1 MIRDKKA
8 NQAAFGEAEVP
19 TRNEAVI
26 KDSREPAAHR
36 QTNAPRRAIEIVASD
51 VSLDD
56 SLRGIAAAIEADF
69 PDVLCS
75 ILLADEIGARLV
87 CSAAESLPTDYNQTI
102 DGMAI
107 GPTAGPFGAA
117 AYRRDFVIVEDIA
130 NDSSWRSYRDV
141 ALRNHLRAFWSHPI
155 LSARGQLLGTFAMY
169 FREPRRP
176 GPEQLDVVRAVAPL
190 AAIAIER
197 SRMQERLSEIRE
209 QFDLVCN
216 ATNDVVWD
224 WDVTRDRLWW
234 SQRIQTLFGYST
246 DELEPGVASRSNRI
260 RADDHARVDSSVREA
275 LASDARTWSEE
286 YHFKRR
292 DGTYAYVH
300 DRAIVIRDD
309 RGTAVRVVGA
319 VADITE
325 RTRVEEAL
333 RESERTFATLLSNL
347 PGAVYRSRRD
357 AHWSAEFVSDG
368 VEALTGYPPSDF
380 LHNVRAFR
388 DLIHPDDLARIR
400 QDSNAAIDERRPFT
414 NTYRIITASGE
425 QKWIWGQ
432 GRGVYGRDGELLFI
446 EGFVSDITELKRAE
460 EALRESRSRL
470 RLAVQGANVGLWDWH
485 VQTNDLYMSPEW
497 KRQLGYAEDEI
508 SDRSEEW
515 RNRVHPDDLERVEA
529 AVQRCLDGRTPIFE
543 SEFRMRH
550 KDGSYRWIYA
560 RAEPIRGR
568 GNRPVRMLG
577 CHIDLTERKRTE
589 EATARHAARH
599 ETLAA
604 LGQFALGHR
613 ELDEL
618 MSRAVTDLASCLNL
632 EYAKILQH
640 VPEERTLLLRA
651 RHGWDASHPARVLYG
666 DRPESLASYC
676 LRHELATT
684 TEDFTRETRFAP
696 NPFEAES
703 GVRSAVA
710 VVIHGGPRPYGVLSA
725 HSKSA
730 RRFSADEV
738 SFVQSVANVLA
749 AAIERREAE
758 QRLAQLAQFDPL
770 TGLPNRNL
778 FRDRLNS
785 A

>member
-1 MIRDKKA
+1 MVRDKIA
-8 NQAAFGEAEVP
+8 NHASFSESEVP
-19 TRNEAVI
+19 TRAEN
-26 KDSREPAAHR
+26 SRGKAPHHRANAAR
-36 QTNAPRRAIEIVASD
+36 CAIEIVASSTPIAD
-51 VSLDD
+51 TLKA
-56 SLRGIAAAIEADF
+56 IAAAVEADF
-69 PDVLCS
+69 PEMLCS
-75 ILLADEIGARLV
+75 ILIADDTGTRLNRIAV
-87 CSAAESLPTDYNQTI
+87 ESLPQEISQTM

-107 GPTAGPFGAA
+107 GPAAGPWGTAA
-117 AYRRDFVIVEDIA
+117 HRRDLVIVEDIA
-130 NDSSWRSYRDV
+130 GDPSWRDCRDV
-141 ALRNHLRAFWSHPI
+141 ALRHHLRAFWSHPI
-155 LSARGQLLGTFAMY
+155 LSPRGQLLGTFAMY
-169 FREPRRP
+169 FRECR
-176 GPEQLDVVRAVAPL
+176 GPNAEHLDVVRSVAPL

-197 SRMQERLSEIRE
+197 SRMQERLSEMHER
-209 QFDLVCN
+209 FDLVAN
-216 ATNDVVWD
+216 ATTDVVWD
-224 WDVTRDRLWW
+224 WDIRRNTVWW
-234 SQRIQTLFGYST
+234 NQHIETLFGYRRE
-246 DELEPGVASRSNRI
+246 ELEPGLESWSNRI
-260 RADDHARVDSSVREA
+260 HPEDRARVEA
-275 LASDARTWSEE
+275 GVHKTLASGAQTWSDE
-286 YHFKRR
+286 YRFKRR
-292 DGTYAYVH
+292 DGSDAFVY
-300 DRAIVIRDD
+300 DRALLIIRDE
-309 RGTAVRVVGA
+309 RGEPLRVVGA
-319 VADITE
+319 MVDITE

-333 RESERTFATLLSNL
+333 RDSERTYATLVSNL
-347 PGAVYRSRRD
+347 PGAVYRCRRD
-357 AHWSAEFVSDG
+357 ARWSAEFVSDG
-368 VEALTGYPPSDF
+368 IQALTGYPPSDF

-529 AVQRCLDGRTPIFE
+529 TVHRCLDGRTPIFE

-589 EATARHAARH
+589 EATARNAARH

-696 NPFEAES
+696 NPFEAVT

-710 VVIHGGPRPYGVLSA
+710 VVIHGGSRPYGVLSA